1 MIKNFFKYFAA
12 AAILCVLYL
21 FITLPTSCSKNN
33 SKQEEN
39 KEVND
44 DIPVSVPCDNVAR
57 ANELSEDIFSF
68 ICLVEGGVLN
78 EKTSETYHCG
88 ARWTTWYGVTTTPE
102 GKFLKKGQR
111 ITKATAKEWAF
122 YHLRQQVYPFLKY
135 FSHPLSDEQIIGICL
150 FAYNVGGEALTG
162 YSADGEKI
170 KEPCE
175 FFKAVEKYEDPE
187 TCVNKMTEYRKSA
200 GKRANGLLKRHWVQG
215 AAYLGIL
222 TARNIGDL
230 EPRKFYQT
238 KNFGNYYWV
247 DKERQ
252 PQVGKDGFYK
262 LRFDDVTINNFFN
275 MNEGVNVTVNSIK

>member
-1 MIKNFFKYFAA
+1 MVKKFVNYFAA
-12 AAILCVLYL
+12 AVVLFGMYL
-21 FITLPTSCSKNN
+21 FMSLPTSCSLN
-33 SKQEEN
+33 SEK
-39 KEVND
+39 KEDIELND
-44 DIPVSVPCDNVAR
+44 SVETFDNVAR

-68 ICLVEGGVLN
+68 ICLVEGGIVN
-78 EKTSETYHCG
+78 EKTGENYHCG
-88 ARWTTWYGVTTTPE
+88 ARWTTWYGVTTTPD

-111 ITKATAKEWAF
+111 IPKATAKAWAF
-122 YHLRQQVYPFLKY
+122 EHLRKHVYPFL
-135 FSHPLSDEQIIGICL
+135 SHFTRKLTDEQIIGVCL

-162 YSADGEKI
+162 YSADGEKV

-175 FFKAVEKYEDPE
+175 FFISVNKNEDPE

-222 TARNIGDL
+222 TARNISDL

-247 DKERQ
+247 DKERE
-252 PQVGKDGFYK
+252 PQADKYGFYR
-262 LRFDDVTINNFFN
+262 LRFDDVTVNTFFN
-275 MNEGVNVTVNSIK
+275 MNEGDTVTVNSIK

>member
-1 MIKNFFKYFAA
+1 MTKNFFKYFAVA
-12 AAILCVLYL
+12 AVLYVFYL
-21 FITLPTSCSKNN
+21 FTTLPTSCSLNTD
-33 SKQEEN
+33 KQENE
-39 KEVND
+39 EVYD
-44 DIPVSVPCDNVAR
+44 SVETFDNVAR
-57 ANELSEDIFSF
+57 ADALSEDIFSF

-78 EKTSETYHCG
+78 EKTGENYHCG
-88 ARWTTWYGVTTTPE
+88 ARWTTWYGVTTTPD
-102 GKFLKKGQR
+102 GKLLKKGQR
-111 ITKATAKEWAF
+111 ISKATAKAWAF
-122 YHLRQQVYPFLKY
+122 YHLRKNVYPFLAY
-135 FSHPLSDEQIIGICL
+135 FDHKLTDEQIIGICL

-162 YSADGEKI
+162 YSAEGEKI

-175 FFKAVEKYEDPE
+175 FFIAVNNGDAPE
-187 TCVNKMTEYRKSA
+187 ECVNKMTEYRKSA

-222 TARNIGDL
+222 TSNNIGEL

-252 PQVGKDGFYK
+252 PLEDENGFYK
-262 LRFDDVTINNFFN
+262 MRYDDATVNTFFN

>member
-1 MIKNFFKYFAA
+1 MTNNFFKYFPVAA
-12 AAILCVLYL
+12 VLYVINL
-21 FITLPTSCSKNN
+21 FTTLPTSCSLNTD
-33 SKQEEN
+33 KQENE
-39 KEVND
+39 EIYD
-44 DIPVSVPCDNVAR
+44 SDSVETFDNVAR
-57 ANELSEDIFSF
+57 ADALSEDIFSF

-78 EKTSETYHCG
+78 EKTGENYHCG
-88 ARWTTWYGVTTTPE
+88 ARWTTWYGVTTTPD

-111 ITKATAKEWAF
+111 IPKATAKAWAF
-122 YHLRQQVYPFLKY
+122 YHLRKNVYPFLAY
-135 FSHPLSDEQIIGICL
+135 FDHKLTDEQIIGICL

-162 YSADGEKI
+162 YSVQGEKL

-175 FFKAVEKYEDPE
+175 FFIAVNNGDAPE
-187 TCVNKMTEYRKSA
+187 ECVNKMTEYRKSA

-222 TARNIGDL
+222 TSNNIGEL

-252 PQVGKDGFYK
+252 PLEDENGFYK
-262 LRFDDVTINNFFN
+262 MRYDDATVNTFFN

>member
-1 MIKNFFKYFAA
+1 MTKNFFKYFAVA
-12 AAILCVLYL
+12 AVLYVFYL
-21 FITLPTSCSKNN
+21 FITLPTSCSLNTD
-33 SKQEEN
+33 KQENE
-39 KEVND
+39 EVYD
-44 DIPVSVPCDNVAR
+44 SVETFDNVAR
-57 ANELSEDIFSF
+57 ADALSEDIFSF

-78 EKTSETYHCG
+78 EKTGENYHCG

-102 GKFLKKGQR
+102 GKLLKKGQR
-111 ITKATAKEWAF
+111 IPKATAKAWAF
-122 YHLRQQVYPFLKY
+122 YHLRKNVYPFLVY
-135 FSHPLSDEQIIGICL
+135 FDHKLTDEQIIGICL

-162 YSADGEKI
+162 YSAEGEKI

-175 FFKAVEKYEDPE
+175 FFIAVNNGDAPE
-187 TCVNKMTEYRKSA
+187 ECVNKMTEYRKSA

-222 TARNIGDL
+222 TSNNIGEL

-252 PQVGKDGFYK
+252 PLEDENGFYK
-262 LRFDDVTINNFFN
+262 MRYDDVTVNTFFN

>member
-1 MIKNFFKYFAA
+1 MTKNFFKYFAVA
-12 AAILCVLYL
+12 AVLYVFYL
-21 FITLPTSCSKNN
+21 FTTLPTSCSLNTG
-33 SKQEEN
+33 KQENE
-39 KEVND
+39 EIYD
-44 DIPVSVPCDNVAR
+44 SDSVETFDNVAR
-57 ANELSEDIFSF
+57 ADALSEDIFSF

-78 EKTSETYHCG
+78 EKTGENYHCG
-88 ARWTTWYGVTTTPE
+88 ARWTTWYGVTTTPD

-111 ITKATAKEWAF
+111 IPKATAKAWAF
-122 YHLRQQVYPFLKY
+122 YHLRKNVYPFLAY
-135 FSHPLSDEQIIGICL
+135 FDHKLTDEQIIGICL

-162 YSADGEKI
+162 YSVQGEKL

-175 FFKAVEKYEDPE
+175 FFIAVNNGDAPE
-187 TCVNKMTEYRKSA
+187 ECVNKMTEYRKSA

-222 TARNIGDL
+222 TSNNIGEL

-252 PQVGKDGFYK
+252 PLEDENGFYK
-262 LRFDDVTINNFFN
+262 MRYDDFIINNFFN
-275 MNEGVNVTVNSIK
+275 MNEGKDVTVNSIK

>member
-1 MIKNFFKYFAA
+1 MTKNFFKYFAVA
-12 AAILCVLYL
+12 AVLYVFYL
-21 FITLPTSCSKNN
+21 FTTLPTSCSLNTG
-33 SKQEEN
+33 KQENE
-39 KEVND
+39 EIYD
-44 DIPVSVPCDNVAR
+44 SDSVETFDNVAR
-57 ANELSEDIFSF
+57 ADALSEDIFSF
-68 ICLVEGGVLN
+68 ICLVEGGILN
-78 EKTSETYHCG
+78 EKTGENYHCG

-102 GKFLKKGQR
+102 GKLLKKGQR
-111 ITKATAKEWAF
+111 IPKATAKAWAF
-122 YHLRQQVYPFLKY
+122 YHLRKNVYPFLAY
-135 FSHPLSDEQIIGICL
+135 FDHKLTDEQIIGICL

-162 YSADGEKI
+162 YSAEGEKI

-175 FFKAVEKYEDPE
+175 FFIAVNNGDAPE
-187 TCVNKMTEYRKSA
+187 ECVNKMTEYRKSA

-222 TARNIGDL
+222 TSNNIGEL

-252 PQVGKDGFYK
+252 PLEDENGFYK
-262 LRFDDVTINNFFN
+262 MRYDDVTVNTFFN

>member
-1 MIKNFFKYFAA
+1 MVKNCFKYFAA
-12 AAILCVLYL
+12 ALVLVGMYL
-21 FITLPTSCSKNN
+21 FITLPTSCSLNTD
-33 SKQEEN
+33 KQDENEE
-39 KEVND
+39 VCD
-44 DIPVSVPCDNVAR
+44 SVETFDNVAR
-57 ANELSEDIFSF
+57 ADSLSEDIFSF

-78 EKTSETYHCG
+78 EKTGENYHCG

-102 GKFLKKGQR
+102 GKLLKKGQR
-111 ITKATAKEWAF
+111 IPKATAKAWSFE
-122 YHLRQQVYPFLKY
+122 HLRKNVYPFLVY
-135 FSHPLSDEQIIGICL
+135 FKHKLTDEQIIGICL
-150 FAYNVGGEALTG
+150 FVYNVGGEALTG
-162 YSADGEKI
+162 YSLQGEKL

-175 FFKAVEKYEDPE
+175 FFIAVNNGDAPEK
-187 TCVNKMTEYRKSA
+187 CVNKMTEYRRSA

-222 TARNIGDL
+222 TANNIGEL

-252 PQVGKDGFYK
+252 PLEDENGFYK
-262 LRFDDVTINNFFN
+262 MRYDDATVNTFFN

>member
-1 MIKNFFKYFAA
+1 MVKKFVNYFAA
-12 AAILCVLYL
+12 AVVLFGMYL
-21 FITLPTSCSKNN
+21 FMSLPTSCSLN
-33 SKQEEN
+33 SEK
-39 KEVND
+39 KE
-44 DIPVSVPCDNVAR
+44 DIEVYDSVETFDNVAR

-68 ICLVEGGVLN
+68 ICLVEGGIVN
-78 EKTSETYHCG
+78 EKTGENYHCG
-88 ARWTTWYGVTTTPE
+88 ARWTTWYGVTTTPD

-111 ITKATAKEWAF
+111 IPKATAKAWAF
-122 YHLRQQVYPFLKY
+122 EHLRKHVYPFLSY
-135 FSHPLSDEQIIGICL
+135 FTRKLTDEQIIGVCL
-150 FAYNVGGEALTG
+150 FIYNVGGEALTG
-162 YSADGEKI
+162 YSADGEKV

-175 FFKAVEKYEDPE
+175 FFISVNKNEDPE

-222 TARNIGDL
+222 TARNISDL

-252 PQVGKDGFYK
+252 PQADKYGFYR
-262 LRFDDVTINNFFN
+262 LRFDDVTVNTFFN
-275 MNEGVNVTVNSIK
+275 MNEGDTVTVNSIK

>member
-1 MIKNFFKYFAA
+1 MTKNFFKYFAVA
-12 AAILCVLYL
+12 AVLYVFYL
-21 FITLPTSCSKNN
+21 FTTLPTSCSLNTG
-33 SKQEEN
+33 KQENE
-39 KEVND
+39 EIYD
-44 DIPVSVPCDNVAR
+44 SDSVETFDNVAR
-57 ANELSEDIFSF
+57 ADALSEDIFSF

-78 EKTSETYHCG
+78 EKTGENYHCG
-88 ARWTTWYGVTTTPE
+88 ARWTTWYGVTTTPD

-111 ITKATAKEWAF
+111 IPKATAKAWAF
-122 YHLRQQVYPFLKY
+122 YHLRKNVYPFLAY
-135 FSHPLSDEQIIGICL
+135 FDHKLTDEQIIGICL

-162 YSADGEKI
+162 YSVQGEKL

-175 FFKAVEKYEDPE
+175 FFIAVNNGDAPE
-187 TCVNKMTEYRKSA
+187 ECVNKMTEYRKSA

-222 TARNIGDL
+222 TSNNIGEL

-252 PQVGKDGFYK
+252 PLEDENGFYK
-262 LRFDDVTINNFFN
+262 MRYDDATVNTFFN
-275 MNEGVNVTVNSIK
+275 MNEGINVTVNSIK

>member
-1 MIKNFFKYFAA
+1 MTKNFFKYFAVA
-12 AAILCVLYL
+12 AVLYVFYL
-21 FITLPTSCSKNN
+21 FTTLPTSCSLNTD
-33 SKQEEN
+33 KQENE
-39 KEVND
+39 EVYD
-44 DIPVSVPCDNVAR
+44 SVETFDNVAR
-57 ANELSEDIFSF
+57 ADALSEDIFSF

-78 EKTSETYHCG
+78 EKGENYHCG

-102 GKFLKKGQR
+102 GKLLKKGQR
-111 ITKATAKEWAF
+111 ISKATAKEWAF
-122 YHLRQQVYPFLKY
+122 YHLHKNVYPFLAY
-135 FSHPLSDEQIIGICL
+135 FDHKLTDEQIIGICL

-162 YSADGEKI
+162 YSLQGEKL

-175 FFKAVEKYEDPE
+175 FFIAVNNGDAPE
-187 TCVNKMTEYRKSA
+187 ECVNKMTEYRRSA

-222 TARNIGDL
+222 TAKNIGEL

-252 PQVGKDGFYK
+252 PLEDENGFYR
-262 LRFDDVTINNFFN
+262 LRYDDVIINNFFN

>member
-1 MIKNFFKYFAA
+1 MAKNFFKYFAVA
-12 AAILCVLYL
+12 AVLYVFYL
-21 FITLPTSCSKNN
+21 FTTLPTSCSLNTG
-33 SKQEEN
+33 KQENE
-39 KEVND
+39 EIYD
-44 DIPVSVPCDNVAR
+44 SDSVETFDNVAR
-57 ANELSEDIFSF
+57 ADALSEDIFSF

-78 EKTSETYHCG
+78 EKTGENYHCG

-102 GKFLKKGQR
+102 GKLLKKGQR
-111 ITKATAKEWAF
+111 ISKATAKEWAF
-122 YHLRQQVYPFLKY
+122 YHLHKNVYPFLAY
-135 FSHPLSDEQIIGICL
+135 FDHKLTDEQIIGICL

-162 YSADGEKI
+162 YSAEGEKI

-175 FFKAVEKYEDPE
+175 FFIAVNNGDAPE
-187 TCVNKMTEYRKSA
+187 ECVNKMTEYRKSA

-222 TARNIGDL
+222 TSNNIGEL

-252 PQVGKDGFYK
+252 PLEDENGFYK
-262 LRFDDVTINNFFN
+262 MRYDDATVNTFFN

>member
-1 MIKNFFKYFAA
+1 MTKNFFKYFAVA
-12 AAILCVLYL
+12 AVLYVFYL
-21 FITLPTSCSKNN
+21 FTTLPTSCSLNTD
-33 SKQEEN
+33 KQENE
-39 KEVND
+39 EVYD
-44 DIPVSVPCDNVAR
+44 SDSVETFDNVAR
-57 ANELSEDIFSF
+57 ADALSEDIFSF

-78 EKTSETYHCG
+78 EKTGENYHCG
-88 ARWTTWYGVTTTPE
+88 ARWTTWYGVTTTPD

-111 ITKATAKEWAF
+111 IPKATAKAWAF
-122 YHLRQQVYPFLKY
+122 YHLRKNVYPFLAY
-135 FSHPLSDEQIIGICL
+135 FDHKLTDEQIIGICL

-162 YSADGEKI
+162 YSVQGEKL

-175 FFKAVEKYEDPE
+175 FFIAVNNGDAPE
-187 TCVNKMTEYRKSA
+187 ECVNKMTEYRKSA

-222 TARNIGDL
+222 TSNNIGEL

-252 PQVGKDGFYK
+252 PLEDENGFYK
-262 LRFDDVTINNFFN
+262 MRYDDATVNTFFN

>member
-1 MIKNFFKYFAA
+1 MTKNFFKYFAVA
-12 AAILCVLYL
+12 AVLYVFYL
-21 FITLPTSCSKNN
+21 FTTLPTSCSLNTG
-33 SKQEEN
+33 KQENE
-39 KEVND
+39 EIYD
-44 DIPVSVPCDNVAR
+44 SDSVETFDNVSR
-57 ANELSEDIFSF
+57 ADALSEDIFSF
-68 ICLVEGGVLN
+68 ICLVEGGILN
-78 EKTSETYHCG
+78 EKTGENYHCG

-102 GKFLKKGQR
+102 GKLLKKGQR
-111 ITKATAKEWAF
+111 IPKATAKAWAF
-122 YHLRQQVYPFLKY
+122 YHLRKNVYPFLAY
-135 FSHPLSDEQIIGICL
+135 FDHKLTDEQIIGICL

-162 YSADGEKI
+162 YSAEGEKI

-175 FFKAVEKYEDPE
+175 FFIAVNNGDAPE
-187 TCVNKMTEYRKSA
+187 ECVNKMTEYRKSA

-222 TARNIGDL
+222 TSNNIGEL

-252 PQVGKDGFYK
+252 PLEDENGFYK
-262 LRFDDVTINNFFN
+262 MRYDDATVNTFFN

>member
-1 MIKNFFKYFAA
+1 MVKKFVNYFAA
-12 AAILCVLYL
+12 AVVLFGMYL
-21 FITLPTSCSKNN
+21 FMSLPTSCSLN
-33 SKQEEN
+33 SEK
-39 KEVND
+39 KE
-44 DIPVSVPCDNVAR
+44 DIEIYDSVETFDNVAR

-68 ICLVEGGVLN
+68 ICLVEGGIVN
-78 EKTSETYHCG
+78 EKTGENYHCG
-88 ARWTTWYGVTTTPE
+88 ARWTTWYGVTTTPD

-111 ITKATAKEWAF
+111 IPKATAKAWAF
-122 YHLRQQVYPFLKY
+122 EHLRKHVYPFL
-135 FSHPLSDEQIIGICL
+135 SHFTRKLTDEQIIGVCL
-150 FAYNVGGEALTG
+150 FIYNVGGEALTG
-162 YSADGEKI
+162 YSADGEKV

-175 FFKAVEKYEDPE
+175 FFISVNKNEDPE

-222 TARNIGDL
+222 TARNISDL

-252 PQVGKDGFYK
+252 PQADKYGFYR
-262 LRFDDVTINNFFN
+262 LRFDDVTVNTFFN
-275 MNEGVNVTVNSIK
+275 MNEGDAVTVNSIK

>member
-1 MIKNFFKYFAA
+1 MTKNFFKYFAVA
-12 AAILCVLYL
+12 AVLYVFYL
-21 FITLPTSCSKNN
+21 FTTLPTSCSLNTD
-33 SKQEEN
+33 KQENE
-39 KEVND
+39 EVYD
-44 DIPVSVPCDNVAR
+44 SVETFDNVAR
-57 ANELSEDIFSF
+57 ADALSEDIFSF

-78 EKTSETYHCG
+78 EKTGENYHCG

-102 GKFLKKGQR
+102 GKLLKKGQR
-111 ITKATAKEWAF
+111 IPKATAKAWAF
-122 YHLRQQVYPFLKY
+122 YHLRKNVYPFLAY
-135 FSHPLSDEQIIGICL
+135 FDHKLTDEQIIGICL

-162 YSADGEKI
+162 YSAEGEKI

-175 FFKAVEKYEDPE
+175 FFIAVNNGDAPED
-187 TCVNKMTEYRKSA
+187 CVNKMTEYRKSA

-222 TARNIGDL
+222 TSNNIGEL

-252 PQVGKDGFYK
+252 PLEDENGFYK
-262 LRFDDVTINNFFN
+262 MRYDDATVNTFFN

>member
-1 MIKNFFKYFAA
+1 MTKNFFKYFAVA
-12 AAILCVLYL
+12 AVLYVFYL
-21 FITLPTSCSKNN
+21 FTTLPTSCSLNTG
-33 SKQEEN
+33 KQENE
-39 KEVND
+39 EIYD
-44 DIPVSVPCDNVAR
+44 SDSVETFDNVAR
-57 ANELSEDIFSF
+57 ADALSEDIFSF

-78 EKTSETYHCG
+78 EKTGENYHCG
-88 ARWTTWYGVTTTPE
+88 ARWTTWYGVTTTPD

-111 ITKATAKEWAF
+111 IPKATAKAWAF
-122 YHLRQQVYPFLKY
+122 YHLRKNVYPFLAY
-135 FSHPLSDEQIIGICL
+135 FDHKLTDEQIIGICL

-162 YSADGEKI
+162 YSVQGEKL

-175 FFKAVEKYEDPE
+175 FFIAVNNGDAPE
-187 TCVNKMTEYRKSA
+187 ECVNKMTEYRKSA

-222 TARNIGDL
+222 TSNNIGEL

-252 PQVGKDGFYK
+252 PLEDENGFYK
-262 LRFDDVTINNFFN
+262 MRYDDATVNTFFN

>member
-1 MIKNFFKYFAA
+1 MTKNFFKYFAVA
-12 AAILCVLYL
+12 AVLYVFYL
-21 FITLPTSCSKNN
+21 FTTLPTSCSLNTG
-33 SKQEEN
+33 KQENE
-39 KEVND
+39 EIYD
-44 DIPVSVPCDNVAR
+44 SDSVETFDNVAR
-57 ANELSEDIFSF
+57 ADALSEDIFSF
-68 ICLVEGGVLN
+68 ICLVEGGILN
-78 EKTSETYHCG
+78 EKTGENYHCG

-102 GKFLKKGQR
+102 GKLLKKGQR
-111 ITKATAKEWAF
+111 IPKATAKAWAF
-122 YHLRQQVYPFLKY
+122 YHLRKNVYPFLAY
-135 FSHPLSDEQIIGICL
+135 FDHKLTDEQIIGICL

-162 YSADGEKI
+162 YSVQGEKL

-175 FFKAVEKYEDPE
+175 FFIAVNNGDAPE
-187 TCVNKMTEYRKSA
+187 ECVNKMTEYRKSA

-222 TARNIGDL
+222 TSNNIGEL

-252 PQVGKDGFYK
+252 PLEDENGFYK
-262 LRFDDVTINNFFN
+262 MRYDDATVNTFFN

>member
-1 MIKNFFKYFAA
+1 MVKNCFKYFAA
-12 AAILCVLYL
+12 ALVLVGMYL
-21 FITLPTSCSKNN
+21 FITLPTSCSLNTD
-33 SKQEEN
+33 KQDENEE
-39 KEVND
+39 VCD
-44 DIPVSVPCDNVAR
+44 SVETFDNVAR
-57 ANELSEDIFSF
+57 ANQLSEDIFSF

-78 EKTSETYHCG
+78 EKTGENYHCG

-102 GKFLKKGQR
+102 GKLLKKGQR
-111 ITKATAKEWAF
+111 IPKATAKAWSFE
-122 YHLRQQVYPFLKY
+122 HLRKNVYPFLVY
-135 FSHPLSDEQIIGICL
+135 FKHKLTDEQIIGICL
-150 FAYNVGGEALTG
+150 FVYNVGGEALTG
-162 YSADGEKI
+162 YSVQGEKL

-175 FFKAVEKYEDPE
+175 FFIAVNKGDAPE
-187 TCVNKMTEYRKSA
+187 ECVNKMTEYRKSA

-252 PQVGKDGFYK
+252 PIADENGFYK
-262 LRFDDVTINNFFN
+262 MRYDDATVNTFFN

>member
-1 MIKNFFKYFAA
+1 MVKNCFKYFAA
-12 AAILCVLYL
+12 ALVLVGMYL
-21 FITLPTSCSKNN
+21 FITLPTSCSLNTD
-33 SKQEEN
+33 KQDENEE
-39 KEVND
+39 VCD
-44 DIPVSVPCDNVAR
+44 SVETFDNVAR
-57 ANELSEDIFSF
+57 ADSLSEDIFSF

-78 EKTSETYHCG
+78 EKTGENYHCG

-102 GKFLKKGQR
+102 GKLLKKGQR
-111 ITKATAKEWAF
+111 IPKATAKAWSFE
-122 YHLRQQVYPFLKY
+122 HLRKNVYPFLVY
-135 FSHPLSDEQIIGICL
+135 FKHKLTDEQIIGICL
-150 FAYNVGGEALTG
+150 FVYNVGGEALTG
-162 YSADGEKI
+162 YSVQGEKL

-175 FFKAVEKYEDPE
+175 FFIAVNNGDAPE
-187 TCVNKMTEYRKSA
+187 ECVNKMTEYRKSA

-252 PQVGKDGFYK
+252 PIADENGFYK
-262 LRFDDVTINNFFN
+262 MRYDDATVNTFFN

>member
-1 MIKNFFKYFAA
+1 MAKNFFKYFAVA
-12 AAILCVLYL
+12 AVLYVFYL
-21 FITLPTSCSKNN
+21 FTTLPTSCSLNTG
-33 SKQEEN
+33 KQENE
-39 KEVND
+39 EIYD
-44 DIPVSVPCDNVAR
+44 SDSVETFDNVAR
-57 ANELSEDIFSF
+57 ADALSEDIFSF

-78 EKTSETYHCG
+78 EKTGENYHCG
-88 ARWTTWYGVTTTPE
+88 ARWTTWYGVTTTPD

-111 ITKATAKEWAF
+111 IPKATAKAWAF
-122 YHLRQQVYPFLKY
+122 YHLRKNVYPFLAY
-135 FSHPLSDEQIIGICL
+135 FDHKLTDEQIIGICL

-162 YSADGEKI
+162 YSVQGEKL

-175 FFKAVEKYEDPE
+175 FFIAVNNGDAPE
-187 TCVNKMTEYRKSA
+187 ECVNKMTEYRKSA

-222 TARNIGDL
+222 TSNNIGEL

-252 PQVGKDGFYK
+252 PLEDENGFYK
-262 LRFDDVTINNFFN
+262 MRYDDATVNTFFN

>member
-1 MIKNFFKYFAA
+1 MTKNFFKYFAVA
-12 AAILCVLYL
+12 AVLYVFYL
-21 FITLPTSCSKNN
+21 FTTLPTSCSLNTD
-33 SKQEEN
+33 KQENE
-39 KEVND
+39 EVYD
-44 DIPVSVPCDNVAR
+44 SDSVETFDNVAR
-57 ANELSEDIFSF
+57 ADALSEDIFSF

-78 EKTSETYHCG
+78 EKTGENYHCG
-88 ARWTTWYGVTTTPE
+88 ARWTTWYGVTTTPD

-111 ITKATAKEWAF
+111 IPKATAKAWAF
-122 YHLRQQVYPFLKY
+122 YHLRKNVYPFLAY
-135 FSHPLSDEQIIGICL
+135 FDHKLTDEQIIGICL

-162 YSADGEKI
+162 YSVQGEKL

-175 FFKAVEKYEDPE
+175 FFIAVNNGDAPE
-187 TCVNKMTEYRKSA
+187 ECVNKMTEYRKSA

-222 TARNIGDL
+222 TSNNIGEL

-252 PQVGKDGFYK
+252 PLEDENGFYK
-262 LRFDDVTINNFFN
+262 MRYDDATVNTFFN
-275 MNEGVNVTVNSIK
+275 MNEGVSVTVNSIK

>member
-1 MIKNFFKYFAA
+1 MVKKFVNYFAA
-12 AAILCVLYL
+12 AVVLFGMYL
-21 FITLPTSCSKNN
+21 FMSLPTSCSLNN
-33 SKQEEN
+33 EKQEDI
-39 KEVND
+39 EVYD
-44 DIPVSVPCDNVAR
+44 SVETFDNVAR

-68 ICLVEGGVLN
+68 ICLVEGGIVN
-78 EKTSETYHCG
+78 EKTGENYHCG
-88 ARWTTWYGVTTTPE
+88 ARWTTWYGVTTTPD

-111 ITKATAKEWAF
+111 IPKATAKAWAF
-122 YHLRQQVYPFLKY
+122 EHLRKHVYPFL
-135 FSHPLSDEQIIGICL
+135 SHFTRKLTDEQIIGVCL
-150 FAYNVGGEALTG
+150 FIYNVGGEALTG
-162 YSADGEKI
+162 YSADGEKV

-175 FFKAVEKYEDPE
+175 FFISVNKNEDPE

-222 TARNIGDL
+222 TARNISDL

-252 PQVGKDGFYK
+252 PQADKYGFYR
-262 LRFDDVTINNFFN
+262 LRFDDVTVNTFFN
-275 MNEGVNVTVNSIK
+275 MNEGDAVTVNSIK

>member
-1 MIKNFFKYFAA
+1 MTKNFFKYFAVA
-12 AAILCVLYL
+12 AVLYVFYL
-21 FITLPTSCSKNN
+21 FTTLPTSCSLNTD
-33 SKQEEN
+33 KQENE
-39 KEVND
+39 EVYD
-44 DIPVSVPCDNVAR
+44 SDSVETFDNVAR
-57 ANELSEDIFSF
+57 ADALSEDIFSF
-68 ICLVEGGVLN
+68 ICLVEGGILN
-78 EKTSETYHCG
+78 EKTGENYHCG

-102 GKFLKKGQR
+102 GKLLKKGQR
-111 ITKATAKEWAF
+111 ISKATAKEWAF
-122 YHLRQQVYPFLKY
+122 YHLRKNVYPFLVY
-135 FSHPLSDEQIIGICL
+135 FDHKLTDEQIIGICL

-162 YSADGEKI
+162 YSLQGEKL

-175 FFKAVEKYEDPE
+175 FFIAVNNGDAPE
-187 TCVNKMTEYRKSA
+187 ECVNKMTEYRKSA

-222 TARNIGDL
+222 TSNNIGEL

-252 PQVGKDGFYK
+252 PLEDENGFYK
-262 LRFDDVTINNFFN
+262 MRYDDATVNTFFN